1 MFTNYLQKVING
13 LRAVKTNPLNFCAKS
28 TCYFMKTNKIESEDF
43 KMKNLNKVRIANS
56 KTLEFKNKEEMWKF
70 LFSINEILIP
80 YSDESIR
87 IANGDAE
94 LIFWMKKG
102 IKVNWWIDENLVD
115 ILVKAEDFRKIE
127 HLFNKEHLRRG
138 KYKFVFKGF
147 EEA

>member
-1 MFTNYLQKVING
+1 
-13 LRAVKTNPLNFCAKS
+13 
-28 TCYFMKTNKIESEDF
+28 
-43 KMKNLNKVRIANS
+43 MKNLNKVRIANS

-87 IANGDAE
+87 IANGDTE
-94 LIFWMKKG
+94 RIFWMKKG

>member
-1 MFTNYLQKVING
+1 MFMFMNYLQKATNG
-13 LRAVKTNPLNFCAKS
+13 LRAVKTYPLNFCANS
-28 TCYFMKTNKIESEDF
+28 TCYFMKTNKIEREDF

-80 YSDESIR
+80 YSEEMMYGKNDEI
-87 IANGDAE
+87 
-94 LIFWMKKG
+94 IFWMKKG
-102 IKVNWWIDENLVD
+102 IKINYWQDENMVD

-127 HLFNKEHLRRG
+127 HLFKKENIRRG
-138 KYKFVFKGF
+138 KNKFVFKGF